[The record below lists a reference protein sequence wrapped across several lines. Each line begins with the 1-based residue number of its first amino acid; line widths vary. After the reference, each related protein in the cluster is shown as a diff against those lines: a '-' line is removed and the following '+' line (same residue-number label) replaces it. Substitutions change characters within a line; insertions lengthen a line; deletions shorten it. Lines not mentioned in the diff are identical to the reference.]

1 MMAPKGGTPK
11 LKDAKDAKVLKDGAA
26 AMPRE
31 EVVRMLNDLRY
42 NSSAKCHAEDAWTN
56 QCAKAL
62 QVYKG
67 LSSDKKREFLKA
79 SLGGERRK
87 LKAS

>member
-1 MMAPKGGTPK
+1 MMAPKGGKPK

-31 EVVRMLNDLRY
+31 EVVSVLNDLRY
-42 NSSAKCHAEDAWTN
+42 NSSAKCKAGDAWKN

-67 LSSDKKREFLKA
+67 LSNDKKHEFLKA
-79 SLGGERRK
+79 SLGAERRR
-87 LKAS
+87 LEAS

>member
-1 MMAPKGGTPK
+1 MMAPKGGKQK

-31 EVVRMLNDLRY
+31 EVVRMLNDLRD
-42 NSSAKCHAEDAWTN
+42 NNSAKCNAEDAWKN

-67 LSSDKKREFLKA
+67 LSNGKKHELLKA
-79 SLGGERRK
+79 SRGSERRM
-87 LKAS
+87 LNAS

>member
-1 MMAPKGGTPK
+1 MAPKEGKQKVKAPK
-11 LKDAKDAKVLKDGAA
+11 LLKDGANTL
-26 AMPRE
+26 PKD

-42 NSSAKCHAEDAWTN
+42 NSSEKCRAEESWKN

-67 LSSDKKREFLKA
+67 LNNDKKHDFLKA
-79 SLGGERRK
+79 FLGAGSRRWK
-87 LKAS
+87 

>member
-1 MMAPKGGTPK
+1 MMAPKGGTQK

-42 NSSAKCHAEDAWTN
+42 NSSAKCKAEDAWKN

-67 LSSDKKREFLKA
+67 LRNDKKHDFLKA
-79 SLGGERRK
+79 SIGAERRE
-87 LKAS
+87 LKAN

>member
-1 MMAPKGGTPK
+1 MAPKGEGEPTV
-11 LKDAKDAKVLKDGAA
+11 KDTKVLKDGAA

-42 NSSAKCHAEDAWTN
+42 NSSATCKAEDAWKN

-67 LSSDKKREFLKA
+67 LSNDKQHEFLKA
-79 SLGGERRK
+79 SLGAERRM